1 MKFYRGF
8 PIEKFEEIRPNLL
21 VGENP
26 VKKLEISYKVAPPTP
41 HGEVTF
47 ENLKFEKVEK
57 FVRAYNV
64 CCLRYALYMTIN
76 ALDCSFED

>member
-1 MKFYRGF
+1 MAKKPKNVGYGKKSWKFLTRLD
-8 PIEKFEEIRPNLL
+8 PPPPP
-21 VGENP
+21 GE
-26 VKKLEISYKVAPPTP
+26 A
-41 HGEVTF
+41 TF

-76 ALDCSFED
+76 ALDCSFEDWR